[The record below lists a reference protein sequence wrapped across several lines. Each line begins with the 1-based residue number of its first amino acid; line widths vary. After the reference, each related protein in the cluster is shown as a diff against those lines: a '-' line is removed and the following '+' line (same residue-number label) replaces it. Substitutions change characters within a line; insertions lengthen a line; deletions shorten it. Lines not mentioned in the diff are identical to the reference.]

1 MYEGLINTIR
11 RFMLEGDAQKSA
23 LNGKDNVLTD
33 GKIKLVSRGN
43 ITFEGKYVNAETL
56 EKKISSPQ
64 VN

>member
-1 MYEGLINTIR
+1 M
-11 RFMLEGDAQKSA
+11 EGDAQKSA

-56 EKKISSPQ
+56 EKKISSPP